1 MVICGAYGRG
11 NAGDDAILLAILT
24 ELRSIDPDLSFQVFS
39 RNPMETR
46 QTYRVNAF
54 YTFHIWKAI
63 YYFKRAKFFIN
74 GGGSLMQDVT
84 SYRSLWFYLWTLAT
98 AKHYGCPVIMYGCG
112 IGPIRNNGNRARAA
126 RVMNRSVDS
135 ITLRDPD
142 SLKELEVL
150 GVTEPKIALS
160 ADTTVSLPPASPD
173 IIDGI
178 LDSRGIPANGNYI
191 GFILRPWPGFEE
203 KTKDIAAAA
212 DYVYETYGL
221 TPVFFPIEPRLDVA
235 AAQRVIHWMNA
246 PHYILTEAYTAAQT
260 IGISL
265 PYEGG
270 HLHASAW
277 ADLRSWAGCPLGR
290 DRLRPEGQFLPL
302 LHWAGPLRRS
312 NRLTADKLKSLI
324 DGAVSR
330 GKNPALL
337 SESVENLRRMDEVN
351 RKVLEEYAAQKRI
364 RLNKR
369 EAFAPFRA
377 NAFSLLSEE

>member
-1 MVICGAYGRG
+1 
-11 NAGDDAILLAILT
+11 
-24 ELRSIDPDLSFQVFS
+24 
-39 RNPMETR
+39 
-46 QTYRVNAF
+46 
-54 YTFHIWKAI
+54 
-63 YYFKRAKFFIN
+63 
-74 GGGSLMQDVT
+74 
-84 SYRSLWFYLWTLAT
+84 
-98 AKHYGCPVIMYGCG
+98 
-112 IGPIRNNGNRARAA
+112 
-126 RVMNRSVDS
+126 MNRSVDS

-260 IGISL
+260 IGILSRMKVVTSMRL
-265 PYEGG
+265 HGLIFAAGQGVPLVGIVYDQKVSSFLSYIGQDLYE
-270 HLHASAW
+270 
-277 ADLRSWAGCPLGR
+277 DL
-290 DRLRPEGQFLPL
+290 
-302 LHWAGPLRRS
+302 

-337 SESVENLRRMDEVN
+337 SESVEKLRRMDEVN
-351 RKVLEEYAAQKRI
+351 RKVLEEYAAQKK
-364 RLNKR
+364 NPA
-369 EAFAPFRA
+369 E
-377 NAFSLLSEE
+377 